1 MSKTTFSELLDT
13 SKPVLIDFYADW
25 CGPCQMMQDV
35 IEKLQAEM
43 GDQIRVVQID
53 ADQNQPLLQKLNIRS
68 LPTFLIFQDGELKWQ
83 GVGMQT
89 LRGLKETLEKLVVD
103 EE

>member
-68 LPTFLIFQDGELKWQ
+68 LPTFLIFQNGELKWQ